1 MDRQLL
7 DIKWSGGV
15 GLRFPFQLCSELN
28 VFFPLDVFSP
38 TSTQFGDSC
47 KGVICFLKR
56 ESAKLLAYRSSDGV
70 GSADD
75 IFDHRRGTI
84 SGTAEIKDSWWSID
98 LGSCYQLVITNC
110 SLRDGKRNGESAL
123 MNWRLEGSND
133 GKNWDIFETVINMK
147 DPQCKCVDKSLFH
160 TSLWSLRGEI
170 KPFRFFRIFQTGVNS
185 SRKYGIYLSGV
196 ELYGIL
202 LKAES

>member
-15 GLRFPFQLCSELN
+15 GLRFPFQLFSELN

-70 GSADD
+70 GSAND
-75 IFDHRRGTI
+75 IFDHSRGTI
-84 SGTAEIKDSWWSID
+84 SGTAEIKDSWWFID

-133 GKNWDIFETVINMK
+133 GKNWEVFETVINMK
-147 DPQCKCVDKSLFH
+147 DPHCKCVDKSLYH
-160 TSLWSLRGEI
+160 
-170 KPFRFFRIFQTGVNS
+170 
-185 SRKYGIYLSGV
+185 SRL
-196 ELYGIL
+196 
-202 LKAES
+202 